1 MTVTELAI
9 HVDDRGDLFEVLRR
23 DDPEFVE
30 FGQVYMVHSRQ
41 PGTVRAWHRHE
52 RMWDHFCIVKGA
64 AKFGF
69 VDEETPYYIT
79 ASDRKPAQHVP
90 PAWHGWMALEPS
102 TPLLSIASAP
112 LRRRSRMGPDEE
124 RVAADAFGAR
134 WCQAKTSVTGGC
146 GYIGVWLRAQPAKK
160 GKNM

>member
-1 MTVTELAI
+1 LSERRVTVTELAI

-79 ASDRKPAQHVP
+79 ASDRKPVVLHVP
-90 PAWHGWMALEPS
+90 PGVWHGWMALEPS
-102 TPLLSIASAP
+102 TLLLSIASAP
-112 LRRRSRMGPDEE
+112 YCGDDHAWEKPDEE
-124 RVAADAFGAR
+124 RVAADAFGAC
-134 WCQAKTSVTGGC
+134 WVVEAK
-146 GYIGVWLRAQPAKK
+146 
-160 GKNM
+160 